1 MGVFW
6 WLGGN
11 IPSYQSMPKLQ
22 RHQRS
27 VLALYCLY
35 VGQVIIF
42 CLCSHMITGMKKFT
56 PSNMDSEESL
66 YYQKRAPIVQRP
78 LAVPSDLAEEIQ
90 EFHSFPFGWF
100 ILSQFFIY
108 VMQPKDHLLELIS
121 RRRRELANLR
131 PLVGYVNISCAPL

>member
-1 MGVFW
+1 
-6 WLGGN
+6 
-11 IPSYQSMPKLQ
+11 
-22 RHQRS
+22 
-27 VLALYCLY
+27 
-35 VGQVIIF
+35 
-42 CLCSHMITGMKKFT
+42 MITGMKKFT

-100 ILSQFFIY
+100 ISQFFIY
-108 VMQPKDHLLELIS
+108 VMQPKDHLQELIS

-131 PLVGYVNISCAPL
+131 PLVGYVIIIIVRSSMMIVLTTK